1 MGVGEKES
9 TKYSDL
15 IYVRNAPFECVP
27 EGFILALKDKDYTYK
42 DYLQACKLYNTLSC
56 YWNILGYKDSKLMV
70 VSWGTWDP
78 LERHFRVLR
87 SSSYPTSWKV
97 GGEIMRNLLYQ
108 IRLYASE
115 LQAAWIWLRGVSGDT
130 PRALAY
136 CWIICSVGFSWGGAN
151 FFTKEAKVRL
161 RDWSRRIWSR
171 PAR

>member
-115 LQAAWIWLRGVSGDT
+115 LQAARCYWESNQWRVWLRKLEG
-130 PRALAY
+130 
-136 CWIICSVGFSWGGAN
+136 I
-151 FFTKEAKVRL
+151 VRL
-161 RDWSRRIWSR
+161 VDTRVIEVI
-171 PAR
+171 